1 MIATLTVKD
10 HFWLILWG
18 VGLMVGVVSS
28 FFCVHC
34 RGSYESYHTEC
45 TTRGAGDK
53 MAGEGRTKQ
62 WGTETLDLGKGE
74 EWDGVNGVNKM
85 DTTGT
90 FRTLH
95 DRELSGRKS
104 GNLKELGLGVDKRG
118 KKILWMWMGGDQRWC

>member
-1 MIATLTVKD
+1 MIATLSFKD
-10 HFWLILWG
+10 HFWLFFLGCWLHGWG
-18 VGLMVGVVSS
+18 SEL

-53 MAGEGRTKQ
+53 MGGEGRTKQ
-62 WGTETLDLGKGE
+62 WGTESLDLLKGE
-74 EWDGVNGVNKM
+74 GWDGAHGVNKM

-95 DRELSGRKS
+95 DRELSGKKA
-104 GNLKELGLGVDKRG
+104 GNLKEVGLEW
-118 KKILWMWMGGDQRWC
+118 INGGRKDHGFG